1 MEELSKRGKYVIF
14 NSDKSIEFMCTQGDQ
29 DFINDIE
36 GRRLIQIVVSCFQ
49 IRNFVIS
56 NNKINELINTIEL

>member
-29 DFINDIE
+29 EFINDIE

-49 IRNFVIS
+49 IRNFVNS
-56 NNKINELINTIEL
+56 NNHIASVILG